1 MGALESRSE
10 HQSQGPRA
18 SLAAEQTT
26 GLSSWAAATPA
37 WPGVPHRWAPQIVR
51 MAGDRRAPR
60 VSERWLAQHLR
71 RTRQAPVLSWVLE
84 AGAGEA
90 QVLSSSKGPSL
101 ASRMPTHAAIM
112 TAHPLL
118 CQDCPRT
125 LPPPPSDSE
134 LRPARHLQCSPRCG
148 ILHSC
153 LIGKRPS
160 SSDMW
165 RVFKHLLT

>member
-71 RTRQAPVLSWVLE
+71 RTRQ
-84 AGAGEA
+84 
-90 QVLSSSKGPSL
+90 GPSL